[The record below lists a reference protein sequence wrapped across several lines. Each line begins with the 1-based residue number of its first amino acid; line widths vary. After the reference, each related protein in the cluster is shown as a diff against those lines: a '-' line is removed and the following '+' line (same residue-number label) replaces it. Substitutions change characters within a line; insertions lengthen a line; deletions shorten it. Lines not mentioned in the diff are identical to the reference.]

1 MFHFLV
7 RFSLFNPHLNYFPS
21 SCPPPPTS
29 NSQALYLSSGTC
41 VVIGETAKI
50 GDDVILMQGV
60 TLGGNGKERGD
71 RHPKL
76 GSGVLVAAGSTV
88 LGNIPIGDGVIISA
102 GSVVLR
108 PVPEYTRCSGVPAKV
123 TSVLRKHKENVSTI
137 MDKGQSHFIEIQDVQ
152 RGG

>member
-1 MFHFLV
+1 M
-7 RFSLFNPHLNYFPS
+7 
-21 SCPPPPTS
+21 
-29 NSQALYLSSGTC
+29 
-41 VVIGETAKI
+41 VIGETAKL
-50 GDDVILMQGV
+50 GDDVIIMQGV

-123 TSVLRKHKENVSTI
+123 TSVLRKHKENVLSI
-137 MDKGQSHFIEIQDVQ
+137 QGMGQSHFVEIFQDPQ